1 MATQKQMEQG
11 QDSESKNQSLDRRYG
26 KIGIAAVAGVI
37 GPNMRPNMGRKPET
51 RETND
56 QRRFHYE
63 SD

>member
-1 MATQKQMEQG
+1 MATQKQMEQR

-26 KIGIAAVAGVI
+26 KIGIAAVAGAI
-37 GPNMRPNMGRKPET
+37 RPNMRSGMGRKPET
-51 RETND
+51 REASE

>member
-26 KIGIAAVAGVI
+26 KIGIAAVAGA
-37 GPNMRPNMGRKPET
+37 MSPNMGRKPET
-51 RETND
+51 RETNE
-56 QRRFHYE
+56 RRFHYE

>member
-26 KIGIAAVAGVI
+26 KIGIAAVAGA
-37 GPNMRPNMGRKPET
+37 MRPNMGRKPDK
-51 RETND
+51 RETNE